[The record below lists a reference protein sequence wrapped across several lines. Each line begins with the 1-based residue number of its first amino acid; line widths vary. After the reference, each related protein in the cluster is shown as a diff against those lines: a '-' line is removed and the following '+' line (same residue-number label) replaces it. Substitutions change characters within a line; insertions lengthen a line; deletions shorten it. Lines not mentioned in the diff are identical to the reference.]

1 MCRFY
6 WLLAGAVE
14 ERQGIAIPY
23 PSPTPLLTPFGDPL
37 RRGIT
42 AAAVDRDIVSLYP
55 VQVAYPQFRILFGC
69 LCSALYRS
77 RFSRV
82 VRLMS
87 FVFHW
92 WGSRSF
98 VPAAAFGTGSGRAF
112 FIGRGGAVCPCGCVW
127 DSVGLLF
134 FSAPLTPHYSV
145 TDSISPWP
153 VAVWSL

>member
-14 ERQGIAIPY
+14 ERQGISIPY

-55 VQVAYPQFRILFGC
+55 VQVAYPQLRILFGC

-82 VRLMS
+82 AQLVS
-87 FVFHW
+87 FVFHYW
-92 WGSRSF
+92 EGRDCLCLRLRLVLLWSIVGFALTASGAIVF
-98 VPAAAFGTGSGRAF
+98 VGNGMG
-112 FIGRGGAVCPCGCVW
+112 
-127 DSVGLLF
+127 
-134 FSAPLTPHYSV
+134 
-145 TDSISPWP
+145 
-153 VAVWSL
+153 